1 MDLKRSTM
9 HLMILKCVRI
19 ALTSML
25 SRDIRVIMEH
35 LDESK
40 IGPVKYFTESSY
52 KGGNG
57 QVPTNLNNSKVGSN
71 TWF

>member
-25 SRDIRVIMEH
+25 SRDIR
-35 LDESK
+35 K
-40 IGPVKYFTESSY
+40 IKEDLGVLNVAPSSY
-52 KGGNG
+52 FLE
-57 QVPTNLNNSKVGSN
+57 VIFGSGILLSA
-71 TWF
+71 